1 MDARTGSNDDLVEVG
16 NYPDALSAE
25 SVRSCLEMEGIRA
38 FVFGGE
44 ISRMQ
49 GLYTNAFG
57 GVKVVVSREDESR
70 ALRILA
76 ESEIEDSPEVVGQ
89 ADEITPDGIHC
100 VFCHSPRVRSRET
113 WNLPADPLHRF
124 FVRLLGRAS
133 VTYCQD
139 CKAVTRS

>member
-1 MDARTGSNDDLVEVG
+1 MDARTGSDDDLVEVG

-25 SVRSCLEMEGIRA
+25 SVRSCLGMEGIRA

-89 ADEITPDGIHC
+89 ADEIAPDGVHC

-113 WNLPADPLHRF
+113 WNLPADPLRRF
-124 FVRLLGRAS
+124 FARIFGRTI
-133 VTYCQD
+133 VTYCPD
-139 CKAVTRS
+139 CGSATRS

>member
-1 MDARTGSNDDLVEVG
+1 MDARAGSNDDLVEVG

-89 ADEITPDGIHC
+89 ADEIAPDGVHC

-113 WNLPADPLHRF
+113 WMLPADPLHRL
-124 FVRLLGRAS
+124 FVRLLGRTI
-133 VTYCQD
+133 VTYCPD
-139 CKAVTRS
+139 CGSATRS